1 MVNRYMYLLSKSEE
15 FHLDSGQEASIN
27 LKLEKA
33 PPLPCTELSGQVV
46 SNCTNVQG
54 ATVKI
59 LGKNSEPVCHT
70 ETNIDGEFYFINTL
84 IPGDYEIIVSAKNY
98 LVSESIFVSLKPFA
112 PLYVSINLKPDEDA
126 ENAILYG
133 TVRNSE
139 NVPLP
144 NVQVCI
150 YSDRNIGCPMNIT
163 ITNANGEYLFTG
175 LNPGKYTISAFSYGY
190 TLPKDITVEILPE
203 DIFRTDIYL
212 YRTVLVAK
220 GTISGVVHHNGYAV
234 PYAITALYRK
244 GTNGYSLIRLQHANG
259 NGVYL
264 FSNLKAGEYIIRA
277 KLE

>member
-1 MVNRYMYLLSKSEE
+1 MYLLSKSEE

-220 GTISGVVHHNGYAV
+220 GTISGVVHHNQWVQPDSAS
-234 PYAITALYRK
+234 TCKR
-244 GTNGYSLIRLQHANG
+244 
-259 NGVYL
+259 
-264 FSNLKAGEYIIRA
+264 
-277 KLE
+277 